1 MKTMITLTVFVT
13 SFLVGLPS
21 FAQEMPPGNMI
32 VNTAC
37 SINDGYTFTDALDA
51 ARSFSYDGDNAP
63 NLVFY
68 RRPIATADTPSTFVL
83 RVVYWDNLEHW
94 ARGSGDPG
102 NTSARANLDEIM
114 TCNNTNRSFFI
125 NRNVGEGG
133 DAYAGGEN
141 NQSLSAARFCQVKP
155 GNTLQDVYAALV
167 AIQQPYLDQGNT
179 TLMQLSHRFL
189 NPGDGDE
196 MGRNIIIRLIG
207 ETPEGLAAR
216 LDMSPKVV
224 GLSDDAPV
232 MNCQD
237 RSLWATHVI
246 RWGI

>member
-1 MKTMITLTVFVT
+1 MKTMIPLTVFVT

-37 SINDGYTFTDALDA
+37 SINDGYAFTDAVEA
-51 ARSFSYDGDNAP
+51 GRSLSYDGDNGP

-68 RRPIATADTPSTFVL
+68 RQPIATADTPSTFAL

-94 ARGSGDPG
+94 ARGSGGLG
-102 NTSARANLDEIM
+102 NRFAAANLNEIM

-125 NRNVGEGG
+125 NRNVGQGG

-141 NQSLSAARFCQVKP
+141 AQSLSAARFCQVKS
-155 GNTLQDVYAALV
+155 GNTLEDVYAALV

-189 NPGDGDE
+189 NPAEGDE
-196 MGRNIIIRLIG
+196 MGTNIIIRLIG

-216 LDMSPKVV
+216 LDISPKVV
-224 GLSDDAPV
+224 GLPDDAPV

-237 RSLWATHVI
+237 QSLWATHVI
-246 RWGI
+246 WWGI